1 MGPVVSFCLQGESL
15 RSAAKTRSLM
25 RGFAAM
31 KRIFDGPRFPED
43 EFEARNMGA
52 IEVVEQAGMA

>member
-1 MGPVVSFCLQGESL
+1 
-15 RSAAKTRSLM
+15 
-25 RGFAAM
+25 M